1 MRAIRENLGKIHLY
15 AGDGKGKTTASV
27 GLAVRANGSELK
39 VLFVQFLKS
48 GDSAELKQLEK
59 LGITVISGQPIKS
72 FVFQMTPAEKQ
83 ESQEF
88 FAARLEEVFR
98 QAADYDLLVLDEILG
113 AIASEMISE
122 ARLIELLQNKPQQ
135 LELVLTGRDP
145 SQELIDLSDYYSE
158 ITLRKHP
165 YESEGLAARSG
176 IEY

>member
-1 MRAIRENLGKIHLY
+1 M
-15 AGDGKGKTTASV
+15 
-27 GLAVRANGSELK
+27 
-39 VLFVQFLKS
+39 
-48 GDSAELKQLEK
+48 
-59 LGITVISGQPIKS
+59 
-72 FVFQMTPAEKQ
+72 
-83 ESQEF
+83 
-88 FAARLEEVFR
+88 
-98 QAADYDLLVLDEILG
+98 G

-122 ARLIELLQNKPQQ
+122 ARLIELLQNKHQQ